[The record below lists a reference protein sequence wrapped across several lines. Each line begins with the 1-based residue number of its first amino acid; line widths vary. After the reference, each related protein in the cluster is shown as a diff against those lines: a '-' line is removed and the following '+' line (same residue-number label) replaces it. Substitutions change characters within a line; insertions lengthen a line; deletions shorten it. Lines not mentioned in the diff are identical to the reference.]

1 MARTSSETGKTRFL
15 PASVSGFLRRR
26 AIETAGLVVMAA
38 GVALVA
44 AVLSFSPNDP
54 SLNKAVDGP
63 IANFMGSM
71 GAIVADLGLQSIG
84 AGAILP
90 GLILLSW
97 GYRVAAGKQI
107 GALWLRVA
115 ILPLALLLVAAGVAG
130 IAPPEGWSLRAGLG
144 GYLGQF
150 ALGELHGLVT
160 KTGLQV
166 DFLALSLPIGFIG
179 VAALIYVFGFS
190 FSEWRSGG
198 QFALRGAKASGRA
211 ASRGAAASFSAGKGI
226 TSTIQRQF
234 SARKPRLEP
243 RIPELRVTPGHQAVT
258 PEAPGRADSTFTPRT
273 QENTA
278 ADDLVAPRTARTR
291 PGRRASAARQT
302 TLNLVP
308 DGDFELPSLDLLELP
323 IVADKGIEQ
332 SKESLEANAKLLMG
346 VLQDFGVHGDILK
359 VRPGPV
365 VTLYELEPAPG
376 IKSSRVIGLADDI
389 ARSMSAVSV
398 RIAVV
403 PGRNVIGIE
412 LPNAQRET
420 VYLRELLASESYERT
435 SSKLTL
441 VLGKDISGAPIMA
454 DLSRMP
460 HLLIAGTTGSGKS
473 VAINT
478 MILSLIYR
486 LTPDECR
493 FIMIDPKMLELS
505 VYDDIPHLLAPVVT
519 EPGKAVMALRW
530 TVKEMENRYRNMS
543 ELGVRN
549 IASYNQRLAETRR
562 KGKHLTRKVQTGF
575 DPDTGKPMIE
585 EHELDLKPLPLI

>member
-115 ILPLALLLVAAGVAG
+115 ILPLALLLVAAGIAG

-160 KTGLQV
+160 KTGLHV
-166 DFLALSLPIGFIG
+166 DFLALGLPIGFIG

-278 ADDLVAPRTARTR
+278 ADDLVAPRAARTR

-302 TLNLVP
+302 TLNLVR
-308 DGDFELPSLDLLELP
+308 DDDFELPSLDLLE
-323 IVADKGIEQ
+323 
-332 SKESLEANAKLLMG
+332 
-346 VLQDFGVHGDILK
+346 
-359 VRPGPV
+359 
-365 VTLYELEPAPG
+365 
-376 IKSSRVIGLADDI
+376 
-389 ARSMSAVSV
+389 
-398 RIAVV
+398 
-403 PGRNVIGIE
+403 
-412 LPNAQRET
+412 
-420 VYLRELLASESYERT
+420 
-435 SSKLTL
+435 
-441 VLGKDISGAPIMA
+441 
-454 DLSRMP
+454 
-460 HLLIAGTTGSGKS
+460 
-473 VAINT
+473 
-478 MILSLIYR
+478 
-486 LTPDECR
+486 
-493 FIMIDPKMLELS
+493 
-505 VYDDIPHLLAPVVT
+505 
-519 EPGKAVMALRW
+519 
-530 TVKEMENRYRNMS
+530 
-543 ELGVRN
+543 
-549 IASYNQRLAETRR
+549 
-562 KGKHLTRKVQTGF
+562 
-575 DPDTGKPMIE
+575 
-585 EHELDLKPLPLI
+585 